1 MSKTWP
7 GGLRGRGAKGRD
19 RRLNLA
25 YSRAKRLVI
34 DDKSKIVLFS
44 DCHRGRGSNADD
56 FAKNQKLYY
65 TALAHYYRHG
75 FTYIELGDG
84 DELWEERHMRDIK
97 GEYDH
102 IFGLLAVLYQEGR
115 FHMIYGNHDMVK
127 RREKWVR
134 ENLWEYRPKNRDIPV
149 PLFPNI
155 TVEEAILLV
164 HAQTGEEMLLIHGHQ
179 ADFFNCQLWWLGRF
193 LVRYIWRPLELV
205 GMKNPFNT
213 PENPKRKNKVEK
225 RLAHWGESSQI
236 AVVAGH
242 THRPSFPRGAQAGYL
257 NTGSCVHTRY
267 ITALE
272 ISEGEMALVKWEV
285 AVREDGVLYITK
297 EGM

>member
-1 MSKTWP
+1 MNKTWP
-7 GGLRGRGAKGRD
+7 GGLREKGAMSRD

-25 YSRAKRLVI
+25 YSRAKRIAI
-34 DDKSKIVLFS
+34 DDKSKVVLFS
-44 DCHRGRGSNADD
+44 DCHRGRGNNADG

-115 FHMIYGNHDMVK
+115 FHMLYGNHDMVK

-134 ENLWEYRPKNRDIPV
+134 ENLWEYRPRSRDTPV
-149 PLFPNI
+149 PLFPDI
-155 TVEEAILLV
+155 TVEESILLV
-164 HAQTGEEMLLIHGHQ
+164 HTQT
-179 ADFFNCQLWWLGRF
+179 
-193 LVRYIWRPLELV
+193 
-205 GMKNPFNT
+205 
-213 PENPKRKNKVEK
+213 VEK
-225 RLAHWGESSQI
+225 RLLQWGERSRI

-242 THRPSFPRGAQAGYL
+242 THRPSFPRGVRAGYL

-272 ISEGEMALVKWEV
+272 ISAGVMALVKWEV

-297 EGM
+297 EGMQVF